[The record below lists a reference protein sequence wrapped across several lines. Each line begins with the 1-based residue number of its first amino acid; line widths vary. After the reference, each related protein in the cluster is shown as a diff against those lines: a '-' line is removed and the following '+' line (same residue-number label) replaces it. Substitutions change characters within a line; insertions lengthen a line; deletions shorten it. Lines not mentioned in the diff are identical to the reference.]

1 MNRDAK
7 PRPVGD
13 RAKTN
18 SYPFPDSPAAPART
32 SLILA
37 LAPLSLRAASSFAN
51 SSDLERAMAP
61 SSSTMAVPM

>member
-1 MNRDAK
+1 
-7 PRPVGD
+7 
-13 RAKTN
+13 
-18 SYPFPDSPAAPART
+18 
-32 SLILA
+32 LA